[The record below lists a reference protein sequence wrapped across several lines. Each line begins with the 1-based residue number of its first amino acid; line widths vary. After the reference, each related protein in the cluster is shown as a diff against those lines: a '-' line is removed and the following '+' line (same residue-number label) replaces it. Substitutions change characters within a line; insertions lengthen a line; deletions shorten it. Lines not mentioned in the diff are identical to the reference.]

1 MAAPVCYAG
10 GSAGRKE
17 DWKLCLKT
25 WKEERT
31 IRLEEGPDG
40 DAGAPNP
47 KCPLSSLSPLHSG
60 AWGLVYGHPPG
71 SPGGPGYSPVSWPCS
86 LPLGPLSTG
95 RPDRAVTWRMVLGQG
110 QCPPGTR
117 IPILVALPT
126 WCPGI
131 RLRCRPHPPA
141 TSPGGCAVF
150 PQSAARWQQSAIDL
164 ILSRLVAG

>member
-40 DAGAPNP
+40 DAGAPNA

-60 AWGLVYGHPPG
+60 AWGL
-71 SPGGPGYSPVSWPCS
+71 
-86 LPLGPLSTG
+86 
-95 RPDRAVTWRMVLGQG
+95 A
-110 QCPPGTR
+110 
-117 IPILVALPT
+117 
-126 WCPGI
+126 
-131 RLRCRPHPPA
+131 
-141 TSPGGCAVF
+141 
-150 PQSAARWQQSAIDL
+150 
-164 ILSRLVAG
+164 